1 MHSQYHISHRSVNG
15 NGYSPYEHRGGEVQ
29 RPYHQGHLGHH
40 NPPIEEF
47 TYYHEA
53 DVEDNV
59 SPKYR
64 QHTNGYHQ
72 ASSGMSS
79 YGSLTRE
86 SSVDSMDFQFPTYD
100 PRTAIPSSTGQNPYA
115 NSQSKCRQL
124 PCRTFISCGSCP
136 YGDRCVFLH
145 DPSIVSKPI
154 YVRSK
159 RKSRDDPGVDA
170 FFWPTMPWNAVM
182 GRVDMK
188 NMPVIAQPYIVP
200 APNSYST
207 STSNNDVAVY
217 SMWEHFLDFCKEDP
231 LSIVTVP
238 RKVPLLNAY
247 APNNHYTGR
256 RRLPVFIQL
265 SQYHRSYYG

>member
-1 MHSQYHISHRSVNG
+1 MPKKVSQTKSWRAGQRRVGETSFTKKIISQFTKNAMHSQYHISHRSVNG
-15 NGYSPYEHRGGEVQ
+15 NGFSPYEHRGGEVQ

-159 RKSRDDPGVDA
+159 V
-170 FFWPTMPWNAVM
+170 
-182 GRVDMK
+182 
-188 NMPVIAQPYIVP
+188 
-200 APNSYST
+200 ST
-207 STSNNDVAVY
+207 SFFRIHS
-217 SMWEHFLDFCKEDP
+217 L
-231 LSIVTVP
+231 
-238 RKVPLLNAY
+238 
-247 APNNHYTGR
+247 
-256 RRLPVFIQL
+256 
-265 SQYHRSYYG
+265 

>member
-1 MHSQYHISHRSVNG
+1 VGITGAKKKCRKRSPVERVKEGLGKHRSQRRAISQFTKNAMHSQYHISHRSVNG
-15 NGYSPYEHRGGEVQ
+15 NGFSPYEHRGAEVQ

-40 NPPIEEF
+40 NPPIEEYK
-47 TYYHEA
+47 YYHEA

-64 QHTNGYHQ
+64 QQTNGYHQ

-100 PRTAIPSSTGQNPYA
+100 PRTAIPSAAGQNPYA

-159 RKSRDDPGVDA
+159 VR
-170 FFWPTMPWNAVM
+170 T
-182 GRVDMK
+182 
-188 NMPVIAQPYIVP
+188 
-200 APNSYST
+200 
-207 STSNNDVAVY
+207 
-217 SMWEHFLDFCKEDP
+217 HFIRYV
-231 LSIVTVP
+231 SSVT
-238 RKVPLLNAY
+238 
-247 APNNHYTGR
+247 
-256 RRLPVFIQL
+256 F
-265 SQYHRSYYG
+265 